1 MKIKQPVVRGKK
13 INSATF
19 YISAKDMVFLLG
31 DWVWVHHSKVPRNQ
45 IRFSADMLK
54 LHSFKAVRRHLRK
67 HPEIADKVK
76 VQFVI

>member
-1 MKIKQPVVRGKK
+1 METKRPVVRGKK

-19 YISAKDMVFLLG
+19 YISAEGMAFLLRH
-31 DWVWVHHSKVPRNQ
+31 WVWVDNSKVPRNQ